1 MSQKNE
7 GKRGLGVEM
16 GLLQHYWMPSCKS
29 APKPMQAP
37 PPYSSAAGYMGY
49 GGMYGMPPMVDR
61 YGLGMPMDH
70 GAMGARS
77 GAYSDES
84 SQKNTGEG
92 RENDWTCP
100 NCGNN
105 NFSFRTVCN
114 MRKCNTPRPGSQ
126 GSKSE
131 NSKSSKPKM
140 PEGSWKCEK
149 CNNINYP
156 FRTKCN
162 RQNCGAEKPSHSISH
177 GLTSSED
184 DQ

>member
-1 MSQKNE
+1 MSQVDNRSSSA
-7 GKRGLGVEM
+7 GKR
-16 GLLQHYWMPSCKS
+16 
-29 APKPMQAP
+29 ARTD
-37 PPYSSAAGYMGY
+37 

-70 GAMGARS
+70 GAM
-77 GAYSDES
+77 
-84 SQKNTGEG
+84 
-92 RENDWTCP
+92 
-100 NCGNN
+100 
-105 NFSFRTVCN
+105 
-114 MRKCNTPRPGSQ
+114 